1 MKLFPEHSSLTLF
14 RPGELLRPPPT
25 LHACNFKSV
34 TFCNSKGRFPN
45 LVTFLKIDLETVWYD
60 LSLVVNL
67 HVSIYS
73 ERRIFKFCIL
83 LFVMKKNNFLPVTFT
98 HLIMF
103 GFLYLF

>member
-1 MKLFPEHSSLTLF
+1 MKLFPEHSSLSLF

-34 TFCNSKGRFPN
+34 TFCNSKGRIPN

>member
-34 TFCNSKGRFPN
+34 TFCNSKGRIPN

-73 ERRIFKFCIL
+73 DRRIFKFCIL
-83 LFVMKKNNFLPVTFT
+83 LFVMKKINFLPVTFT